1 MTRLAFSVYRS
12 NIKPYPSR
20 VSQGEAVGA
29 CGPSPLKFSALWS
42 IMQSRCQRCP
52 SPKCALGTRICNQ
65 GANDVQALN
74 ALWVLERNYRRH
86 LLSLSP
92 QLVAITCKP
101 ELQPFS
107 FVPFRHSSAIVKSR
121 QWLAGKRLWLYLLD
135 APLLQPENAITT
147 AGEGKVVSGNER
159 S

>member
-29 CGPSPLKFSALWS
+29 YGLSPLKFSACGQL
-42 IMQSRCQRCP
+42 
-52 SPKCALGTRICNQ
+52 CNQ

-74 ALWVLERNYRRH
+74 GLWVLERNYRRH

-101 ELQPFS
+101 ELQLLS